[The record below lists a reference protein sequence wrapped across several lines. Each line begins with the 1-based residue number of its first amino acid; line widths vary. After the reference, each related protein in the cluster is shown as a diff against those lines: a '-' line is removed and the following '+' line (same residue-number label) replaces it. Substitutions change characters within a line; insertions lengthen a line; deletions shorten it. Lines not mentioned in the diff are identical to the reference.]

1 MTPTMRRNTII
12 ILLLSALALY
22 QYYQVTNQSG
32 NDSTQAI
39 EGLPWQIELL
49 PQGKSRVFGVVLG
62 QSTMADAFAVLGKDY
77 ELAIISML
85 DEQGALEAYYP
96 RYLAGVLTGKLI
108 LAAQID
114 KTQLQ
119 AIRKR
124 ATRIDYTGSG
134 AKKFRL
140 HQDDIAT
147 AKSLPVATIT
157 FIPTTNFD
165 EEIIMMRFG
174 KPDRRIQTN
183 DNTEH
188 YLYRERGLDIIHNKK
203 GKEVL
208 QYVAPSQFNRLS
220 DALN

>member
-1 MTPTMRRNTII
+1 MKRNIII

-22 QYYQVTNQSG
+22 QYYQIENQSG
-32 NDSTQAI
+32 STQTI

-49 PQGKSRVFGVVLG
+49 PQGQSRVFGLVLG
-62 QSTMADAFAVLGKDY
+62 QSTLADAFAELGQDY

-85 DEQGALEAYYP
+85 DEQGSVEAYYP
-96 RYLAGVLTGKLI
+96 RYLAGVITGKLI

-114 KTQLQ
+114 DTQLL
-119 AIRKR
+119 AMRSR
-124 ATRIDYTGSG
+124 ATGIDYTGSG

-140 HQDDIAT
+140 HQDDVGVAT
-147 AKSLPVATIT
+147 SLPVATIT
-157 FIPTTNFD
+157 FIPSVGFD
-165 EEIIMMRFG
+165 HDIIIKRFG
-174 KPDRRIQTN
+174 EPDRRVKSN

-188 YLYRERGLDIIHNKK
+188 YLYRERGLDIILNQK

-208 QYVAPSQFNRLS
+208 QYVAPAQFNRLS

>member
-1 MTPTMRRNTII
+1 MKRNII
-12 ILLLSALALY
+12 IVLLLSALALY
-22 QYYQVTNQSG
+22 QYYLVTNQPDSG
-32 NDSTQAI
+32 GTQTI

-49 PQGKSRVFGVVLG
+49 PEGKSRVFGLILG
-62 QSTMADAFAVLGKDY
+62 QSTLADAFSVLGQDH

-85 DEQGALEAYYP
+85 DEQGALEAYFP
-96 RYLAGVLTGKLI
+96 RYLAGVITGKLI

-114 KTQLQ
+114 EAQLQ
-119 AIRKR
+119 AMRSR
-124 ATRIDYTGSG
+124 ATSIDYTGSG

-140 HQDDIAT
+140 YQDDIAT
-147 AKSLPVATIT
+147 AENLLIATIT

-165 EEIIMMRFG
+165 EEIIMLRFG
-174 KPDRRIQTN
+174 KPDQRIQSN

-188 YLYRERGLDIIHNKK
+188 YLYRKKGLDIILNKK

-208 QYVAPSQFNRLS
+208 QYVPPSQFNRLS

>member
-1 MTPTMRRNTII
+1 MKRNII
-12 ILLLSALALY
+12 IVLLLSALALY
-22 QYYQVTNQSG
+22 QYYQVKNQSG
-32 NDSTQAI
+32 STQTI

-49 PQGKSRVFGVVLG
+49 PQGKSGVFGLVLG
-62 QSTMADAFAVLGKDY
+62 QSTLADAFAVLGQDY

-96 RYLAGVLTGKLI
+96 RYLAGVITGKLI

-114 KTQLQ
+114 DAQLQ
-119 AIRKR
+119 AMRKR
-124 ATRIDYTGSG
+124 AEGIDYTGSG

-140 HQDDIAT
+140 RQDDIA
-147 AKSLPVATIT
+147 AAESLPIATIT

-165 EEIIMMRFG
+165 HEIIMMRFG
-174 KPDRRIQTN
+174 KPDLRIKSN

-188 YLYRERGLDIIHNKK
+188 YLYRKKGLDIILNQK
-203 GKEVL
+203 GKDVL